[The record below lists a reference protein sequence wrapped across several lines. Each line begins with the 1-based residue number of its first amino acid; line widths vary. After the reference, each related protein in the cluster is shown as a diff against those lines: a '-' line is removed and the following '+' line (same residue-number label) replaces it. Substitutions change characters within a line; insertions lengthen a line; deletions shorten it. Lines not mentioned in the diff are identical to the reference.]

1 MEMPC
6 IILKGAED
14 LAALHAS
21 MLRAAKHSEAAAAEG
36 NERAIRARRQSGR
49 ITVGDKVDARF
60 GGGTSFFPAVVT
72 KVRQGCSCFRCFLDY
87 KVSLIAFFA
96 GL

>member
-1 MEMPC
+1 MPC
-6 IILKGAED
+6 LILKDAED
-14 LAALHAS
+14 LAAIHAS

-36 NERAIRARRQSGR
+36 NERGRQSGR

-60 GGGTSFFPAVVT
+60 GGGTTFFPAVVT
-72 KVRQGCSCFRCFLDY
+72 KVRQGCSCFRCFLGY
-87 KVSLIAFFA
+87 ELSLIACFA